1 MAKVDLEDLFFD
13 FLEATKEFVPES
25 DHIQM
30 CLEILRHLED
40 QGYNVKK
47 FYGQDEVVDE
57 ALTDLHP
64 ELDEFYEE
72 DDFE

>member
-13 FLEATKEFVPES
+13 FLEATKEFVPDS
-25 DHIQM
+25 DHVSM
-30 CLEILRHLED
+30 CLGILRYLED

-47 FYGQDEVVDE
+47 FYGHEEIVDE
-57 ALTDLHP
+57 ALIDLHP

>member
-13 FLEATKEFVPES
+13 FLEVTKDFVPES
-25 DHIQM
+25 DHVMM
-30 CLEILRHLED
+30 CLEILRYLED
-40 QGYNVKK
+40 HGYNVKK
-47 FYGQDEVVDE
+47 FYGHDEIVDN
-57 ALTDLHP
+57 ALEDLHP

>member
-13 FLEATKEFVPES
+13 FLEATKEFVPDA

-30 CLEILRHLED
+30 CLEILRRLGD

-47 FYGQDEVVDE
+47 FYGQDEIVDE
-57 ALTDLHP
+57 ALTEIYP
-64 ELDEFYEE
+64 ELDEYYEE

>member
-13 FLEATKEFVPES
+13 FLEAAQEFVPEA

-30 CLEILRHLED
+30 CLEILRRLDD

-47 FYGQDEVVDE
+47 FYGQDEIVDE
-57 ALTDLHP
+57 ALTEMYP
-64 ELDEFYEE
+64 EFDEFYEE